1 MMKPIIEVNNLK
13 YKYPGSN
20 DYSLNDVS
28 FNVNTGEWLSII
40 GHNGSGKST
49 LISALDGLI
58 KLDSGTITVNSI
70 PLTEEHVWEVRDNI
84 GLVFQNPDDQ
94 FVGATVED
102 DIAFGLQNRYVSHDE
117 MHRIVDDVLKVVN
130 MQDFK
135 YKSPSNLSGGQKQRI
150 ALAGIIALQPKI
162 IILDE
167 ATNMLDPLG
176 KQQILSVIR
185 SLKQRFKLTI
195 ISITHDVNELK
206 YADRILV
213 LNDGKVVEENT
224 PKMIFSRPD
233 QLISLGL
240 ELPYSEQIK
249 YLLSKS
255 GVVVPDRYMNEE
267 ELIKWMEKLPLIK

>member
-1 MMKPIIEVNNLK
+1 MMNSIIEVNHLK
-13 YKYPGSN
+13 YKYPGSD

-28 FNVNTGEWLSII
+28 FNVNAGEWLSII

-58 KLDSGTITVNSI
+58 KVDAGTITVDKI
-70 PLTEEHVWEVRDNI
+70 PLTEQHVWEVRDNI

-102 DIAFGLQNRYVSHDE
+102 DIAFGLQNRQVSHDE
-117 MHRIVDDVLKVVN
+117 MHQIVDDVLKLVD
-130 MQDFK
+130 MTDFK
-135 YKSPSNLSGGQKQRI
+135 LKSPSNLSGGQKQRV
-150 ALAGIIALQPKI
+150 ALAGIIALKPQI

-185 SLKQRFKLTI
+185 SLKQRFNLTI

-224 PKMIFSRPD
+224 PQAIFSQPD
-233 QLISLGL
+233 RLLSLGL
-240 ELPYSEQIK
+240 ELPYPEQIK
-249 YLLSKS
+249 RLLAAA
-255 GVVVPDRYMNEE
+255 GVTVPNYYMNEE
-267 ELIKWMEKLPLIK
+267 ELLKWIQKYPLIK